1 MGSESLS
8 HLKLSQ
14 LEQPRLEN
22 VHVYKY
28 KEITSI
34 YVIYMFGLHF
44 YFKSRTGIHV
54 MLESGDG
61 WCVNLFVPTRLELG
75 TSQIS

>member
-1 MGSESLS
+1 MHAVSPVGGESLS

-22 VHVYKY
+22 VHVYQH

-34 YVIYMFGLHF
+34 YVIYMLGLDF
-44 YFKSRTGIHV
+44 YFETRTCIHV
-54 MLESGDG
+54 ILESGDG
-61 WCVNLFVPTRLELG
+61 RLVVG
-75 TSQIS
+75 GV